1 MNHYKGELLFREP
14 IEEPEYENQLITV
27 NNTCSNCIY
36 YETYSAQKLNEC
48 RRHAPIIVV
57 GLGTKW
63 PHVESNEWCG
73 DWELCND

>member
-36 YETYSAQKLNEC
+36 YETYQRVHS
-48 RRHAPIIVV
+48 
-57 GLGTKW
+57 
-63 PHVESNEWCG
+63 
-73 DWELCND
+73 